1 MKYGIL
7 DKYFYKPFWIVGVL
21 SIVVPIAYVEGFLW
35 ILWASLV
42 AGSLYVVVILLPVF
56 HRPKKLALNNFRK
69 IKVENPIKSASR
81 LLGSEFRITEGY
93 NVMHGLKAYG
103 LAGAF
108 RTEFKVSND
117 KGCILVT
124 ISTNSPVPENILQI
138 TKAINSIEE
147 AFMSVGY
154 ARRA

>member
-1 MKYGIL
+1 MRYGIL
-7 DKYFYKPFWIVGVL
+7 DKYLYKPFWIVGVL
-21 SIVVPIAYVEGFLW
+21 SIVVPIANVEGFLW
-35 ILWASLV
+35 SLWAYLV
-42 AGSLYVVVILLPVF
+42 AGSLYVLVILLPVF
-56 HRPKKLALNNFRK
+56 HRPKKLVLNNIRE

-93 NVMHGLKAYG
+93 NVMYGAKTYG

-108 RTEFKVSND
+108 RTEFNLSND

-138 TKAINSIEE
+138 KKAMNSIEE
-147 AFMSVGY
+147 VFMSVGY